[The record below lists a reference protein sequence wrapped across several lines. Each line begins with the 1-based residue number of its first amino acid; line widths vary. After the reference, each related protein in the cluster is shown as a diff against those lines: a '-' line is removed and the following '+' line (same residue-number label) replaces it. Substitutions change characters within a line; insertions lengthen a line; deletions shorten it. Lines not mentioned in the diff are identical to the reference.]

1 MLRGRLPTSNKRSP
15 RNIQDLTPSL
25 ADTVPGEAAPFAR
38 QRVIRR
44 VRPARRLSSPSMGR
58 DTLTLPKQT
67 KQQRQGGQG
76 LGSRAEAGV
85 AGMRALGGGLR
96 VRLCG
101 LSSKQF
107 LAHARRTKPSRRGF
121 SRAE

>member
-1 MLRGRLPTSNKRSP
+1 
-15 RNIQDLTPSL
+15 
-25 ADTVPGEAAPFAR
+25 
-38 QRVIRR
+38 
-44 VRPARRLSSPSMGR
+44 MGR

-85 AGMRALGGGLR
+85 AGMCALGGGIR
-96 VRLCG
+96 ARP
-101 LSSKQF
+101 SRTQSKQF

-121 SRAE
+121 SLAE